1 MSFVASPSVR
11 AYAGRN
17 GVDLERLAE
26 KLGRELIG
34 REDVDQFL
42 AGDTPKSS
50 PAGPT
55 SDHAQF
61 WEVDHGQFGPVREE
75 PMSRFAQ
82 VSAQNLAAANAMIPQ
97 VTHHDRAD
105 MRAVEA
111 FRQSIK
117 AEMAQKGVKL
127 TALAFHLKALAATLK
142 AFPKFNASLSAD
154 GKTLVLK
161 QYVHIGVAVDTP
173 HGLLVPV
180 VRDVDQKGIV
190 QIANDIADIAG
201 RAQAR
206 KVRPEELAGA
216 SMAVSSL
223 GGIGGI
229 GFTPIVNP
237 PQLAILGISRTETV
251 PQWDGKNWQPVP
263 MTPLDLS
270 YDHRV
275 INGAEAA
282 RFVVH
287 LTDLLATPKKLI

>member
-1 MSFVASPSVR
+1 MNYVASPSVR
-11 AYAGRN
+11 AYAGRK
-17 GVDLERLAE
+17 GVDLDRVAE
-26 KLGRELIG
+26 KFGRELIG

-42 AGDTPKSS
+42 TGGGAK
-50 PAGPT
+50 PAPSANST
-55 SDHAQF
+55 DHTQFWDVDHAQF
-61 WEVDHGQFGPVREE
+61 GPIREE

-105 MRAVEA
+105 MSAVEA

-117 AEMAQKGVKL
+117 AEMVQKGVKL

-142 AFPKFNASLSAD
+142 AFPKFNASLSPD

-173 HGLLVPV
+173 YGLLVPV
-180 VRDVDQKGIV
+180 VRDVDQKGVI

-206 KVRPEELAGA
+206 KIRPDELAGA

-237 PQLAILGISRTETV
+237 HNWPFWASRAQRSCRAGMVQIGSPCLCCRST
-251 PQWDGKNWQPVP
+251 
-263 MTPLDLS
+263 
-270 YDHRV
+270 
-275 INGAEAA
+275 
-282 RFVVH
+282 
-287 LTDLLATPKKLI
+287 